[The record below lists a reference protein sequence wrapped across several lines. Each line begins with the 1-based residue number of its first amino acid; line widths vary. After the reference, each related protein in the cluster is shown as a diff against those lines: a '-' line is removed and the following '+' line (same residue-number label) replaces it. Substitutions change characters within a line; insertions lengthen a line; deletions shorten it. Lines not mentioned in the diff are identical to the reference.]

1 MKKNWLMMSYLLL
14 CSLIAFSSTA
24 QERAASKSITVYV
37 SKFQQSVDAVNL
49 FIALNDGVVKRTNY
63 NDRNFTCNFTLPL
76 NKISALDSLVGK
88 LGFIISNSF
97 NSENTSET
105 IRNLERRNQ
114 NLRFENEQYSKQLK
128 DPGLADYNIND
139 LKRRIS
145 NNIQTIVT
153 NEIQINQLRDDSSE
167 KVCNVELQL
176 YDEPS
181 TPSNSRISFVNMPGV
196 EYGFLAI
203 ENPKAGVSAKFYQ
216 GASVKYMFTKGKS
229 YFNLGVYKS
238 VGANKTDSSLI
249 SELFIINFGQDFY
262 PRNFG
267 RGKRRFFN
275 LYTGYQVGGFIA
287 TQNNDKSSKF
297 IYNAN
302 LSLGLEFVKTKH
314 VLIDNK
320 VSYFLPLNELNR
332 HMRGLLYQAS
342 FNFIF

>member
-1 MKKNWLMMSYLLL
+1 MKNNWLMISIALL
-14 CSLIAFSSTA
+14 CMLLTHITAA

-37 SKFQQSVDAVNL
+37 GKFQQSVDAINQ
-49 FIALNDGVVKRTNY
+49 FIALNEGVVKRTNY
-63 NDRNFTCNFTLPL
+63 NDRNFTCNFLLPI
-76 NKISALDSLVGK
+76 NKVGALDSLIGK
-88 LGFIISNSF
+88 LGFIVNNSF

-114 NLRFENEQYSKQLK
+114 NLRYENEQYSKQLK
-128 DPGLADYNIND
+128 DTGLAEYNIND

-145 NNIQTIVT
+145 NNIQTIVA
-153 NEIQINQLRDDSSE
+153 NDIQINQLRDDASE
-167 KVCNVELQL
+167 KVCVVELQL

-181 TPSNSRISFVNMPGV
+181 SPTNSRISFVNMPGV

-216 GASVKYMFTKGKS
+216 GATVKYMFTKGKS

-238 VGANKTDSSLI
+238 MGSNKSDSTLI

-267 RGKRRFFN
+267 RGRRRYFN
-275 LYTGYQVGGFIA
+275 LYTGYQVGGFVA

-332 HMRGLLYQAS
+332 HMRGILYQAS